1 MQRCSVGCVGVAF
14 FEGCTHIGKGGN
26 AQSYASGDWLRQV
39 FARCSVHRSSE
50 ARVLRNIGWIG
61 HRNIGAHCEM
71 GELERALQIRWF
83 GKGSVTNVSVVDVES
98 EVREGS

>member
-1 MQRCSVGCVGVAF
+1 
-14 FEGCTHIGKGGN
+14 
-26 AQSYASGDWLRQV
+26 
-39 FARCSVHRSSE
+39 
-50 ARVLRNIGWIG
+50 
-61 HRNIGAHCEM
+61 M